1 MVFKIYNPNPRK
13 RRVGDCAVRAF
24 AKATGQSWDDAYDE
38 LVLQGKKDGDMPSS
52 DAVWGA
58 CLANRGFRRFAVSSR
73 CPDCYTA
80 KMFVQDHPKGI
91 YVLAFGG
98 HVATAINGVLYDSY
112 DSTSLAPQF
121 YWYKRR

>member
-1 MVFKIYNPNPRK
+1 MFELYNPNPRN
-13 RRVGDCAVRAF
+13 RRVGDCAVRAL

-38 LVLQGKKDGDMPSS
+38 MTAQGKYNCNMPSS
-52 DAVWGA
+52 DEVWGA
-58 CLANRGFRRFAVSSR
+58 CLAKHGFRRFAVPSR

-80 KMFVQDHPKGI
+80 SDFLRDHPKGI

-98 HVATAINGVLYDSY
+98 HVATAVDGVLYDSY
-112 DSTSLAPQF
+112 DSTSFSPQF